1 MLLPVFF
8 LKQTQRLRIVAVTSA
23 SRAQRVLPALAVK
36 ITPRARIRSVT
47 KELNDLFVFDM
58 HKENWI
64 CLFEEIN
71 SPVRP
76 NLVNL
81 SSPGLLQKSKSV
93 LA

>member
-1 MLLPVFF
+1 
-8 LKQTQRLRIVAVTSA
+8 
-23 SRAQRVLPALAVK
+23 
-36 ITPRARIRSVT
+36 
-47 KELNDLFVFDM
+47 M

>member
-1 MLLPVFF
+1 
-8 LKQTQRLRIVAVTSA
+8 
-23 SRAQRVLPALAVK
+23 
-36 ITPRARIRSVT
+36 VT

-81 SSPGLLQKSKSV
+81 SSPGLLHKSKSV